1 MLDKVI
7 NFYKSNKYVILWT
20 LGYFVVTWAIMKYM
34 FDFNIFSRL
43 RWWQLAHAHI
53 RGFPGMVFCILILA
67 AVPMYVA
74 TTIIIARTKA
84 PLPLFSIK
92 VPEKVRNFLKNAF
105 TQTPMDEPESVTTT
119 TQETQPEIKAEEPAP
134 ETPEKDIIPEQVP
147 SEMRIAYARARE
159 HLSRIPVSAFDLGN
173 VTKTHPTTAVA
184 TDTTLQQPVE
194 TEDIPIP
201 TDFDIDDATE
211 FTDNIPQFT
220 DINFDDDDDTPIE
233 IEDIPSVSDTVEPVV
248 KYMNSKSL
256 PYTVDD
262 DVVITDKFAIV
273 SHIDDDFWVADEEN
287 WFAAGKTRKSPI
299 VNVKQI
305 AATHNVQPVLY
316 LAANNIMDID
326 DLRKQWESDGILIIT
341 DLKDLK

>member
-1 MLDKVI
+1 MLDKVV
-7 NFYKSNKYVILWT
+7 NFFKSNKCVILWT
-20 LGYFVVTWAIMKYM
+20 VGYFIATWAIMKYM
-34 FDFNIFSRL
+34 FNFDIFSRL

-53 RGFPGMVFCILILA
+53 HGFPGMVFCILILA

-74 TTIIIARTKA
+74 TTVVIARTKA
-84 PLPLFSIK
+84 PLFSIK

-105 TQTPMDEPESVTTT
+105 TQTPMDEPEPVAPTI
-119 TQETQPEIKAEEPAP
+119 QEPQPEIKAEEPKSA
-134 ETPEKDIIPEQVP
+134 TPEKDIIPEQVP
-147 SEMRIAYARARE
+147 SEMRVAYARARE
-159 HLSRIPVSAFDLGN
+159 HLSPTPVSAFDLGHMTKAQASAA
-173 VTKTHPTTAVA
+173 VTETNTQAAP
-184 TDTTLQQPVE
+184 E

-201 TDFDIDDATE
+201 TDFDIDDANN
-211 FTDNIPQFT
+211 FIDDVPQFT

-256 PYTVDD
+256 PYTIDD

-273 SHIDDDFWVADEEN
+273 SHTDDDFWVADDEN

-299 VNVKQI
+299 ANVKRI
-305 AATHNVQPVLY
+305 ATTHNVQPVLY
-316 LAANNIMDID
+316 LATDNIMDID
-326 DLRKQWESDGILIIT
+326 DLRKTWESDGILVIS